1 MIFATPLLAIA
12 GVIATVL
19 PIAIHFFFR
28 RRKKPIEWAA
38 MDLLLQAIRQT
49 TRRRRFEKL
58 ALLVLRCLVV
68 VLAGM
73 AIAGPLLQNDKM
85 NDTSTQNGSREL
97 VLILD
102 DGISQQTIC
111 EGRESFLIS
120 QAKAIAAIDELQPG
134 DRVGLLLAA
143 GARQL
148 VWPPTTDIA
157 AARSILVATQVTDTP
172 SNISGAIEIAGDTTQ
187 SLGVISEFR
196 RGSIAH
202 NLKSNTT
209 GTNQTKI
216 LLTSPNQID
225 VNNTQIISFDPQA
238 RGPLSIKN
246 GIPLRIKLRREG
258 GRLGA
263 DQSQISITSDDNNR
277 LSLSH
282 DWKEGQVEA
291 VLDGTITIQDG
302 RRTEIALHAELL
314 QKDAQPADN
323 SRFTIVP
330 TTNTIHIGIID
341 RTLTVGGD
349 EAGRSDVGVGAWVE
363 RALRPTSDGGIE
375 TELIEPTAIS
385 TQRFRGLDAVII
397 LRPDA
402 IDATGWAVLSQAFKL
417 GLVIVVVPPPQ
428 PSSGVWQDM
437 FLRAFDFGWSISR
450 ESIKSDPPLTL
461 RRSEVPHSLL
471 IQLSSELQ
479 ELIQPINVSQWL
491 NVSVPVNRGE
501 TILTMENN
509 APFVVRGTTDG
520 ARGSVL
526 LLVVSPELSWTN
538 LPAKPL
544 MVPLFQELIRQS
556 IAQVEQGRQTNVGSD
571 HIPNT
576 IPGAVGLKFSLG
588 REGVVADEQRIISVD
603 PNGTLSQP
611 ITLPGVYT
619 AIDGSNKTVGW
630 VIANIDPSAAS
641 TQPTSPEEITNDFQN
656 SRVVA
661 RNTNLANDVTSTLKN
676 STGSKDQTNIFRQET
691 PVARAFQGTSFAVW
705 FFSALLIF
713 LLGETWLARRSSM
726 GATTI
731 RTTRE
736 HP

>member
-1 MIFATPLLAIA
+1 MIFATPLLAVA
-12 GVIATVL
+12 GVIAMVL

-58 ALLVLRCLVV
+58 ALLVLRCIVV

-73 AIAGPLLQNDKM
+73 AIAGPLQQNDKKK
-85 NDTSTQNGSREL
+85 DLSTQNASREL

-111 EGRESFLIS
+111 EGKEAFLLS
-120 QAKAIAAIDELQPG
+120 RANAIVAIDELQPG

-157 AARSILVATQVTDTP
+157 AARSTLIATQVSDTP
-172 SNISGAIEIAGDTTQ
+172 SNISGAIEIASDTTH

-209 GTNQTKI
+209 NTNQTQI
-216 LLTSPNQID
+216 LLTSPNQTD
-225 VNNTQIISFDPQA
+225 VNNTQIMSFDPQA
-238 RGPLSIKN
+238 KGPLSIKN
-246 GIPLRIKLRREG
+246 GIPLRVKLHREG

-263 DQSQISITSDDNNR
+263 DQAQISITSDDNQH

-291 VLDGTITIQDG
+291 VLDGTIVIQDG
-302 RRTEIALHAELL
+302 RRTEIALRAEIL
-314 QKDAQPADN
+314 QNDAQPADN

-330 TTNTIHIGIID
+330 TTNTIHIGIVD
-341 RTLTVGGD
+341 RTLAGGGD
-349 EAGRSDVGVGAWVE
+349 EVARSDVGVGAWVE
-363 RALRPTSDGGIE
+363 RALRPTSDVGIE

-385 TQRFRGLDAVII
+385 TQRLRGLDAVMI

-402 IDATGWAVLSQAFKL
+402 IDVAGWAVLSQAFKL

-428 PSSGVWQDM
+428 SSSGVWQDM

-450 ESIKSDPPLTL
+450 EPTKSDPPITL
-461 RRSEVPHSLL
+461 LRSEVPHNLL
-471 IQLSSELQ
+471 LQLSSELQ
-479 ELIQPINVSQWL
+479 ELIQPISVSQWL
-491 NVSVPVNRGE
+491 LVSVPVNRGE

-509 APFVVRGTTDG
+509 APFIVRGTADG
-520 ARGSVL
+520 SRGSVL
-526 LLVVSPELSWTN
+526 FLAAPPELGWTN
-538 LPAKPL
+538 LPAKPF

-556 IAQVEQGRQTNVGSD
+556 IAQVAQGRQTNVGSD
-571 HIPNT
+571 RIPNA
-576 IPGAVGLKFSLG
+576 IPGAVGLKFSFG
-588 REGVVADEQRIISVD
+588 REGVVVDEQRIISVD

-611 ITLPGVYT
+611 ITTPGVYT

-630 VIANIDPSAAS
+630 VIANIDTGAAS
-641 TQPTSPEEITNDFQN
+641 TQPTSQEELTNEFQN
-656 SRVVA
+656 SRVI
-661 RNTNLANDVTSTLKN
+661 RGNTNLANDVTPTLKN
-676 STGSKDQTNIFRQET
+676 TTGLKDQPNPFGQET

-705 FFSALLIF
+705 FFTALLIF

-731 RTTRE
+731 RATRE

>member
-12 GVIATVL
+12 GAIAIVL

-38 MDLLLQAIRQT
+38 MDLLLQAIQQT
-49 TRRRRFEKL
+49 TRRRHLEKL
-58 ALLVLRCLVV
+58 TLLVLRCLVV
-68 VLAGM
+68 VFAGV
-73 AIAGPLLQNDKM
+73 AIAGPLLQNDKT
-85 NDTSTQNGSREL
+85 NTTSTQNGSREL
-97 VLILD
+97 VLIID

-111 EGRESFLIS
+111 EGRESFLTS

-157 AARSILVATQVTDTP
+157 AARSILVSTEVTDTT
-172 SNISGAIEIAGDTTQ
+172 SNISSAIEIASDTTQ
-187 SLGVISEFR
+187 SLGVVSEFR

-209 GTNQTKI
+209 KINQAKTF
-216 LLTSPNQID
+216 LTSPNQID
-225 VNNTQIISFDPQA
+225 VSNTQIIAFDPQA
-238 RGPLSIKN
+238 KGPLSIKN
-246 GIPLRIKLRREG
+246 GIPLRIKLHREG

-263 DQSQISITSDDNNR
+263 DQSQISITSDDNNQ

-291 VLDGTITIQDG
+291 VLDGTLVIQDG
-302 RRTEIALHAELL
+302 RRTEIALRAELL

-330 TTNTIHIGIID
+330 TTNTIHIGVVD
-341 RTLTVGGD
+341 RTSTGGND
-349 EAGRSDVGVGAWVE
+349 NAISSDVGVGAWVE
-363 RALRPTSDGGIE
+363 RALRPMSDAGIE
-375 TELIEPTAIS
+375 TELIEPTAMS
-385 TQRFRGLDAVII
+385 TQRCRGLDVVII

-402 IDATGWAVLSQAFKL
+402 LDAAGWGVLSQAFKV
-417 GLVIVVVPPPQ
+417 GLVVVVVPPPQ

-450 ESIKSDPPLTL
+450 ESTKSDPPLTL

-471 IQLSSELQ
+471 TQLSSELQ

-501 TILTMENN
+501 TVLTMENN
-509 APFVVRGTTDG
+509 APFIVRGTTDG
-520 ARGSVL
+520 SRGSVL
-526 LLVVSPELSWTN
+526 FFVASPELSWTN
-538 LPAKPL
+538 LPAKPF

-571 HIPNT
+571 HLPNT
-576 IPGAVGLKFSLG
+576 IPGAISLKISLG
-588 REGVVADEQRIISVD
+588 RAGVVADEQRIISVD

-619 AIDGSNKTVGW
+619 AVDESNKTVGW

-641 TQPTSPEEITNDFQN
+641 TQPTSPEEIANEFQN
-656 SRVVA
+656 SLIVSS
-661 RNTNLANDVTSTLKN
+661 NTNLANDVTSTLKN
-676 STGSKDQTNIFRQET
+676 STGSKDQTNILRQET
-691 PVARAFQGTSFAVW
+691 PVARAFQGTSIAVW

-726 GATTI
+726 GATTT

>member
-12 GVIATVL
+12 GAIAIVL

-38 MDLLLQAIRQT
+38 MDLLLQAIQQT
-49 TRRRRFEKL
+49 TRRRHLEKL
-58 ALLVLRCLVV
+58 TLLVLRCLVV
-68 VLAGM
+68 VFAGV
-73 AIAGPLLQNDKM
+73 AIAGPLLQNDKT
-85 NDTSTQNGSREL
+85 NTPSTQNGSREL
-97 VLILD
+97 VLIID

-111 EGRESFLIS
+111 EGRESFLTS

-157 AARSILVATQVTDTP
+157 AARSILVSTEVTDTT
-172 SNISGAIEIAGDTTQ
+172 SNISGAIEIASDTTQ
-187 SLGVISEFR
+187 SLGVVSEFR

-209 GTNQTKI
+209 KINQAKTF
-216 LLTSPNQID
+216 LTSPNQID
-225 VNNTQIISFDPQA
+225 VSNTQIIAFDPQA
-238 RGPLSIKN
+238 KGPLSIKN
-246 GIPLRIKLRREG
+246 GIPLRIKLHREG

-263 DQSQISITSDDNNR
+263 DQSQISITSDDNNQ

-291 VLDGTITIQDG
+291 VLDGTLVIQDG
-302 RRTEIALHAELL
+302 RRTEIALLAELL
-314 QKDAQPADN
+314 QKDSQPADN

-330 TTNTIHIGIID
+330 TTNTIHIGVVD
-341 RTLTVGGD
+341 RTSTGGND
-349 EAGRSDVGVGAWVE
+349 KGISSDVGVGAWVE
-363 RALRPTSDGGIE
+363 RALRPMSDAGIE
-375 TELIEPTAIS
+375 TELIEPTAMS
-385 TQRFRGLDAVII
+385 TQRCRGLDAVII

-402 IDATGWAVLSQAFKL
+402 LDAAGWGVLSQAFKV
-417 GLVIVVVPPPQ
+417 GLVVVVVPPPQ

-450 ESIKSDPPLTL
+450 ESTKSDPPLTL

-471 IQLSSELQ
+471 TQLSSELQ
-479 ELIQPINVSQWL
+479 QLIQPINVSQWL

-501 TILTMENN
+501 TVLTMENN
-509 APFVVRGTTDG
+509 APFIVRGTTDG
-520 ARGSVL
+520 SRGSVL
-526 LLVVSPELSWTN
+526 FFVASPELSWTN
-538 LPAKPL
+538 LPAKPF

-571 HIPNT
+571 HLPNT
-576 IPGAVGLKFSLG
+576 IPGAISLKISLG
-588 REGVVADEQRIISVD
+588 RAGVVADEQRIISVD

-619 AIDGSNKTVGW
+619 AVDESNKTVGW

-641 TQPTSPEEITNDFQN
+641 TQPTSPEEIANEFQD
-656 SRVVA
+656 SLIVSS
-661 RNTNLANDVTSTLKN
+661 NTNLANDVTSTLKN
-676 STGSKDQTNIFRQET
+676 STGSKDQTNILRQET
-691 PVARAFQGTSFAVW
+691 PVARAFQGTSIAVW

-726 GATTI
+726 GATTT

>member
-12 GVIATVL
+12 GLIATVL
-19 PIAIHFFFR
+19 PITIHFFFR

-38 MDLLLQAIRQT
+38 MDLLLLAIQQT
-49 TRRRRFEKL
+49 TRRRRLEKF

-68 VLAGM
+68 VLTGV
-73 AIAGPLLQNDKM
+73 AIAGPLLQSDKM
-85 NDTSTQNGSREL
+85 NDASAQNASREL
-97 VLILD
+97 VLIID

-111 EGRESFLIS
+111 EGRESFLTS
-120 QAKAIAAIDELQPG
+120 QTKAIAAIDELQPG

-157 AARSILVATQVTDTP
+157 AARSILVTTQVTDTT
-172 SNISGAIEIAGDTTQ
+172 SNISGAIEIASDTTQ
-187 SLGVISEFR
+187 SLGVVSEFR

-202 NLKSNTT
+202 NLKSSTT
-209 GTNQTKI
+209 RINQAKTF
-216 LLTSPNQID
+216 LTSPNQID
-225 VNNTQIISFDPQA
+225 VSNTQIVAFDPQA
-238 RGPLSIKN
+238 KGPLSIKN
-246 GIPLRIKLRREG
+246 GIPLRIKLHREG
-258 GRLGA
+258 GRLSA
-263 DQSQISITSDDNNR
+263 DQSQISITSDDNNQ

-291 VLDGTITIQDG
+291 VLDGTLTIQYG
-302 RRTEIALHAELL
+302 RRTEIALRAELL

-330 TTNTIHIGIID
+330 TTNTIHIGVVD
-341 RTLTVGGD
+341 RTSTGGGD
-349 EAGRSDVGVGAWVE
+349 EVGRSDVGVGAWVE
-363 RALRPTSDGGIE
+363 RALRPTSDAGIE

-402 IDATGWAVLSQAFKL
+402 IDAAGWAVLSQVFKL

-461 RRSEVPHSLL
+461 RRSEIPHSLL

-501 TILTMENN
+501 TVLTMENN
-509 APFVVRGTTDG
+509 APFIVRGTTDG
-520 ARGSVL
+520 SRGSVL
-526 LLVVSPELSWTN
+526 FFVASPELSWTN

-556 IAQVEQGRQTNVGSD
+556 IAQVEQGRQTSVGSD
-571 HIPNT
+571 HLPNT
-576 IPGAVGLKFSLG
+576 IPRAIGLKFSLG

-619 AIDGSNKTVGW
+619 AIDESNKTVGW

-641 TQPTSPEEITNDFQN
+641 TQPTSPEEITNEFQD
-656 SRVVA
+656 SRVISN
-661 RNTNLANDVTSTLKN
+661 NTNLANDVTSTLKN
-676 STGSKDQTNIFRQET
+676 STGSKDQTNIFRQEA
-691 PVARAFQGTSFAVW
+691 PVARAFQGTSIAVW

-726 GATTI
+726 GATTT

>member
-12 GVIATVL
+12 GAIAIVL

-38 MDLLLQAIRQT
+38 MDLLLQAIQQT
-49 TRRRRFEKL
+49 TRRRHLEKL
-58 ALLVLRCLVV
+58 ALLVLRCLIVV
-68 VLAGM
+68 FAGM
-73 AIAGPLLQNDKM
+73 AIAGPLLQNDKT
-85 NDTSTQNGSREL
+85 NNTSLLNASREL
-97 VLILD
+97 VLIID

-111 EGRESFLIS
+111 EGRESFLTS
-120 QAKAIAAIDELQPG
+120 QAKAIAAIDELQSG

-157 AARSILVATQVTDTP
+157 AARSILVTTQVSDTT
-172 SNISGAIEIAGDTTQ
+172 SNISGAIEIASDTTQ
-187 SLGVISEFR
+187 SLGVVSEFR

-202 NLKSNTT
+202 NLKSDTT
-209 GTNQTKI
+209 RTNQAKI
-216 LLTSPNQID
+216 FLTFPNQID
-225 VNNTQIISFDPQA
+225 VSNTQIVSFEPQA

-246 GIPLRIKLRREG
+246 GIPLQIKLHREG

-263 DQSQISITSDDNNR
+263 DQSQISIISDDNNR

-291 VLDGTITIQDG
+291 VLDGTLTIQDG
-302 RRTEIALHAELL
+302 RRTEIALRAELL

-330 TTNTIHIGIID
+330 TTNTIRIGVID
-341 RTLTVGGD
+341 RTSTSGND
-349 EAGRSDVGVGAWVE
+349 KAIQSDVGVGAWVE
-363 RALRPTSDGGIE
+363 RALRPTSDAGIE
-375 TELIEPTAIS
+375 TELIEPTALS
-385 TQRFRGLDAVII
+385 TQRCRGLDAVII

-402 IDATGWAVLSQAFKL
+402 IDAAGWGILSQAFKL
-417 GLVIVVVPPPQ
+417 GLVVVVVPPPQ

-450 ESIKSDPPLTL
+450 EPTKSEPPLTL

-471 IQLSSELQ
+471 TQLSSELQ
-479 ELIQPINVSQWL
+479 ELIQPINVTQWFD
-491 NVSVPVNRGE
+491 VSVPVNRGE
-501 TILTMENN
+501 TVLTMENN
-509 APFVVRGTTDG
+509 VPFIVRGTADG
-520 ARGSVL
+520 SRGSVL
-526 LLVVSPELSWTN
+526 FFVASPELGWTN
-538 LPAKPL
+538 LPAKPF

-576 IPGAVGLKFSLG
+576 IPGAIGLKISLG

-603 PNGTLSQP
+603 PSGTLSQP
-611 ITLPGVYT
+611 ITIPGVYT
-619 AIDGSNKTVGW
+619 AIDESNKTVGW

-641 TQPTSPEEITNDFQN
+641 TQLTSPEEITNEFRD

-661 RNTNLANDVTSTLKN
+661 SNTNLASDVTSTLKN
-676 STGSKDQTNIFRQET
+676 ATGSKDQANIFKQEA

-726 GATTI
+726 GAITTS
-731 RTTRE
+731 TTRE